1 MWWNIL
7 KVAGKERS
15 RFFRGINIPK
25 EIGNMRPIQTRIR
38 PNVILSRHAIQRMQ
52 GKDVSRETDTGV
64 RAGETM
70 YRDLEGVWYFEGAMD
85 AIQEGIESGRFNSLL
100 SDKYGKKG
108 QAVVRL
114 ASVGHGRMGWGV
126 KKHRDLDDTLIVTT
140 YLDYRGLPQG
150 AGANTISF
158 NNIST
163 PLHPINPPRM
173 QSESWVNL
181 RRRAYQTRTRP
192 TPQTETFKE
201 KVTTEAVKI
210 PEFEEKY
217 LEQLFSE
224 PTPTNTLE
232 LRSKLNPWQNKS
244 QGSKRDRFFIKL
256 LYNAQTKWEF

>member
-1 MWWNIL
+1 MNWQDIL

-52 GKDVSRETDTGV
+52 GKDVSRETATGV

-85 AIQEGIESGRFNSLL
+85 AIQEGIESGRFNSVL
-100 SDKYGKKG
+100 KEKFGKKSS
-108 QAVVRL
+108 VIVRL
-114 ASVGHGRMGWGV
+114 TNVGHGRMGWAI
-126 KKHRDLDDTLIVTT
+126 KKYNNDTVIVTT
-140 YLDYRGLPQG
+140 YLDFSGLPQG
-150 AGANTISF
+150 SGANTIDVGGTT
-158 NNIST
+158 T

-181 RRRAYQTRTRP
+181 RRRAKQTRTQP

-201 KVTTEAVKI
+201 QVTTEAVKI

-232 LRSKLNPWQNKS
+232 LRSKLRPWRNKS
-244 QGSKRDRFFIKL
+244 QGTKRDKFFYKL
-256 LYNAQTKWEF
+256 LYGAETKWDF